1 MSTVSDTLAR
11 KVQENLRKSELKGTV
26 NLYSSKF
33 EDTYQFAY
41 IGSKTKPL
49 AVPKRFHSVKGTFQW
64 VLFVLQ
70 TLPSKELFM
79 GSYVTSLNLQEM
91 NPNKGIC
98 RFCVKGAVSV
108 ASYNGNG
115 AEHYSEIGLSI
126 GVLDFLESKGFDF
139 LGDYRRKNIHRMN
152 SSERSS
158 SACRKNTWRKLV
170 NYIRKALEDGSW
182 KTDYINSGYYMG
194 EYD

>member
-1 MSTVSDTLAR
+1 MNTVSDTLAK
-11 KVQENLRKSELKGTV
+11 KVRENLAKSELKGTV
-26 NLYSSKF
+26 DLYCSYYK
-33 EDTYQFAY
+33 DTFQFKDL
-41 IGSKTKPL
+41 GSDTKPL
-49 AVPKRFHSVKGTFQW
+49 NVPKRFHSVKGTFQW

-70 TLPSKELFM
+70 TLPSKELYM
-79 GSYVTSLNLQEM
+79 SNYIKDRLREM

-115 AEHYSEIGLSI
+115 AVHYGEIGLSI
-126 GVLDFLESKGFDF
+126 GVLDFLESKGFEF
-139 LGDYRRKNIHRMN
+139 LTSYLKENEIYL
-152 SSERSS
+152 EESS

-170 NYIRKALEDGSW
+170 RYITKALEDGSW